1 MQVGAG
7 KIVAFLIVLE
17 DLCKR
22 LLATGLN
29 IIQQRLLQ
37 AGEMKSTLLSLL
49 LLACAAGAVAA
60 PVDVPGIRLYE
71 EALRHFEA
79 GELQEALIMVRD
91 SLQANPGD
99 LAAKVLLGRVRLR
112 LGHAKAAE
120 EALDEALKLG
130 AAGSLVAVPL
140 AQARNQ
146 LGRYTQNLAAI
157 RGEDLAAD
165 TSGDLWVQRGHAA
178 LGLGDFVGAAFSFD
192 KAGERNPANLGAL
205 LGMASVHIEQDD
217 LDSAEALGQRVL
229 ALAPGNADAWFV
241 VGLVLEQ
248 RYQLV
253 EAQQHFR
260 KALEIDPYHPKAL
273 LARAVITLHR
283 NEPAAAVPMF
293 EAILEQQPW
302 SLEASYLLSQALA
315 AAGRDT
321 AAEKALERAAELV
334 STVTPQDLDSNPRLL
349 LISSLVLYDLG
360 KLQTAAI
367 YIERYLGNRPKDV
380 QARKQAAKIA
390 SLIGKHVDAVR
401 ELRGLALERPA
412 DVQLQIMLGD
422 VYADMRDF
430 ISAERHYRDAIQ
442 MSVPSLRLIGR
453 LGLAQYG
460 QGRTDLAIETMRRLV
475 DLSAGQSAGASIF
488 LGILYLHVGDLEAAS
503 VVADD
508 VVARMPDNLLAINLQ
523 AVIAVAEKRYDE
535 GRSLFNSV
543 VAREPSYD
551 PARINLIKLDI
562 VEGHYAEAEAA
573 LNRLL
578 LNDPRNPAAL
588 RTRAEMAIAQNDYRT
603 AIVNLEKVLASNP
616 EQVGDVLLLS
626 RLHER
631 LGETEAALTLLRE
644 LQKRLPEDITL
655 KMRLAELQIA
665 AGQLDT
671 ARTLLVEAAQLAGPH
686 ATQRVAV
693 AELQLKAGA
702 YDDALQG
709 MQRVLSEYPDA
720 IAPKLLMARVHT
732 EQRHFNQ
739 ADAIVGDVLEQH
751 PNDVRALRMMG
762 DVRLARGQRVDALKH
777 YRHAASIEDSPQ
789 LALSVYKASLNGDR
803 DLQALAELA
812 AWHDAHEPDVR
823 VMGALADHYARLGEI
838 DAAVALYRAVIALDP
853 FNVSAFNNLAVVVMQ
868 VDGEEALRA
877 ATRAHELAPQSPA
890 VLDTLGWIQVQ
901 LGNLET
907 GLARLREAL
916 TRNDR
921 VPEIH
926 YHLAV
931 ALEEFG
937 SRDAAYRALRRAL
950 AGDADFAGRADAERR
965 LRRIEASL

>member
-1 MQVGAG
+1 
-7 KIVAFLIVLE
+7 
-17 DLCKR
+17 
-22 LLATGLN
+22 
-29 IIQQRLLQ
+29 
-37 AGEMKSTLLSLL
+37 MKSTLLTLL
-49 LLACAAGAVAA
+49 LLMGASGSLAT
-60 PVDVPGIRLYE
+60 PVDVPGVRLYE
-71 EALRHFEA
+71 NALRQFEA
-79 GELQEALIMVRD
+79 GELQQALVTVRD

-120 EALDEALKLG
+120 EALDEALRLG

-146 LGRYTQNLAAI
+146 LGHYAQNLATI
-157 RGEDLAAD
+157 RAEDLAAD
-165 TSGDLWVQRGHAA
+165 DSGDLWVQRGHAA
-178 LGLGDFVGAAFSFD
+178 LGMGDFVGAAYSFD
-192 KAGERNPANLGAL
+192 KATERNPANLSAA
-205 LGMASVHIEQDD
+205 LGMASVHIEQGD
-217 LDSAEALGQRVL
+217 LDQAEALGQRVL
-229 ALAPGNADAWFV
+229 AAAPGNADAWFV
-241 VGLVLEQ
+241 VGMVLEQ

-253 EAQQHFR
+253 EAQKHFL
-260 KALEIDPYHPKAL
+260 KALEIDPNHPKAL

-293 EAILEQQPW
+293 EAILEKQPW
-302 SLEASYLLSQALA
+302 SLEAVYLLSQALTSAGREA
-315 AAGRDT
+315 AAD
-321 AAEKALERAAELV
+321 KALERAAELV

-360 KLQTAAI
+360 KLQSAAI

-401 ELRGLALERPA
+401 ELRGLALERPN
-412 DVQLQIMLGD
+412 DVQVQIMLGD

-430 ISAERHYRDAIQ
+430 ISAEKHYRAAID

-475 DLSAGQSAGASIF
+475 DLAPGQSAGASIF
-488 LGILYLHVGDLEAAS
+488 LGILYLHVGDLEAAR

-543 VAREPSYD
+543 VAREPDYD
-551 PARINLIKLDI
+551 PARMNLIKLDI
-562 VEGHYAEAEAA
+562 VEGRFEAA
-573 LNRLL
+573 EQSLNQLL
-578 LNDPRNPAAL
+578 LKDPRNPAVL
-588 RTRAEMAIAQNDYRT
+588 RTRAEMAIAQNDYPA
-603 AIVNLEKVLASNP
+603 AILFLEKVLASNP
-616 EQVGDVLLLS
+616 GEVGDALLLS
-626 RLHER
+626 RLQER
-631 LGETEAALTLLRE
+631 VGEADAALKQLLE
-644 LQKRLPEDITL
+644 LEKRLPEDIAIKL
-655 KMRLAELQIA
+655 RLAELQIA
-665 AGQLDT
+665 AGRIDS
-671 ARTLLVEAAQLAGPH
+671 ARTLLVDAAQLAGPH

-693 AELQLKAGA
+693 AELQVKAGA

-709 MQRVLSEYPDA
+709 TQRVLSEYPDA
-720 IAPKLLMARVHT
+720 IAPKLLMARVHVR
-732 EQRHFNQ
+732 QQHFNQ
-739 ADAIVGDVLEQH
+739 ADDIVSGVLQNH
-751 PNDVRALRMMG
+751 PNDVRALSMMG
-762 DVRLARGQRVDALKH
+762 DVRLARGQRSEALDF
-777 YRHAASIEDSPQ
+777 YRRAARIEDTPQ
-789 LALSVYKASLNGDR
+789 LALSIYTAQRAGGEDR
-803 DLQALAELA
+803 AALAGLA
-812 AWHDAHEPDVR
+812 AWHEAHEPDAR
-823 VMGALADHYARLGEI
+823 VMGVLADHYARIGEVEV
-838 DAAVALYRAVIALDP
+838 AVELYRAVIALDP
-853 FNVSAFNNLAVVVMQ
+853 FNVSAFNNLAVAVMQ
-868 VDGEEALRA
+868 IDGEEALRA
-877 ATRAHELAPQSPA
+877 ATRAHELAPQNPA
-890 VLDTLGWIQVQ
+890 VLDTLGWTQVQ

-937 SRDAAYRALRRAL
+937 NRDAAYRALRRAL

-965 LRRIEASL
+965 LRRLEASL